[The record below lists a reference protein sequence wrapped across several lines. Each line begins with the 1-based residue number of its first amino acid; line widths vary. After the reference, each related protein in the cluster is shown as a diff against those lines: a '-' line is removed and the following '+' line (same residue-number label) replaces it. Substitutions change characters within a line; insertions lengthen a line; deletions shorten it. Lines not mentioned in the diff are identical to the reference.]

1 MQQVTWSA
9 GCGTSP
15 GLSSVQQGFPR
26 QRIRTSRRQ
35 GRRPL
40 PSLCPTLSYEEPS
53 VEFVCR
59 ASQQA
64 AAVQQDEG
72 QQQEGNGRGTTQE
85 LVSIVQFHPLQPA
98 QFSEDRL
105 SFSEQHRIR
114 GYEVDA
120 NQRTTIV
127 TIADLL
133 QEIAGNHAV
142 GMWGRTDTGFAN
154 LPSVK
159 DLIFVMSR
167 LQIKMHQYPRW
178 GDMVTVETYFSA
190 DGRLAARRDW
200 RIRNALTG
208 EEYGS
213 ATSTWVT
220 INAATRK
227 LTRLPED
234 LRNFF
239 LRLSPQQPRHAI
251 HPEETKKKLP
261 DIDEQKQ
268 QYEGPKQIARRSDV
282 DMNGHINNVTYLAW
296 ALETMPND
304 IYESHRVCEVE
315 IDFKAECQAGNIIES
330 LCHPLGLESSTSAA
344 SSSNGSSNGNG
355 TNAADTLPTFL
366 HSLRRCDDSGCYE
379 LVRCR
384 TKWRPVGV

>member
-1 MQQVTWSA
+1 MQQFMVTGIDTCGCVACLVAPAGSKVEGLMDSGSDPYQQSLLSEAMQQVTWSA

-105 SFSEQHRIR
+105 SFSEQRRHTHTHPLLDRNANAAPHQRLR
-114 GYEVDA
+114 GVCCSLFGITLATAVASVAEFIHGEGTVDNENA
-120 NQRTTIV
+120 AAASPCTPPCTQMV
-127 TIADLL
+127 LDEYW
-133 QEIAGNHAV
+133 EIAGNHAV

-167 LQIKMHQYPRW
+167 LQIKMHQYPR
-178 GDMVTVETYFSA
+178 
-190 DGRLAARRDW
+190 
-200 RIRNALTG
+200 
-208 EEYGS
+208 
-213 ATSTWVT
+213 
-220 INAATRK
+220 
-227 LTRLPED
+227 
-234 LRNFF
+234 
-239 LRLSPQQPRHAI
+239 
-251 HPEETKKKLP
+251 
-261 DIDEQKQ
+261 
-268 QYEGPKQIARRSDV
+268 
-282 DMNGHINNVTYLAW
+282 
-296 ALETMPND
+296 
-304 IYESHRVCEVE
+304 
-315 IDFKAECQAGNIIES
+315 
-330 LCHPLGLESSTSAA
+330 
-344 SSSNGSSNGNG
+344 
-355 TNAADTLPTFL
+355 
-366 HSLRRCDDSGCYE
+366 
-379 LVRCR
+379 
-384 TKWRPVGV
+384 